1 MSVIC
6 PRCGK
11 ENTVPFSDSVY
22 HTHGFECEDCKKDF
36 GVDDGKKLKE
46 KEDNLLSFSYE
57 RKHSNGEENRVLIE
71 EKDGKVLL
79 EPSVLHANKML
90 EPIEPQDI
98 SDMWP
103 KLKTLIFEQ
112 LYILD
117 WDKTLVGFITPNEE
131 SYRLVLTFKDK
142 EEITYT
148 GENKFPPYLKALDH
162 LFGYFFETGDG
173 TK

>member
-1 MSVIC
+1 
-6 PRCGK
+6 
-11 ENTVPFSDSVY
+11 
-22 HTHGFECEDCKKDF
+22 
-36 GVDDGKKLKE
+36 
-46 KEDNLLSFSYE
+46 
-57 RKHSNGEENRVLIE
+57 
-71 EKDGKVLL
+71 
-79 EPSVLHANKML
+79 
-90 EPIEPQDI
+90 
-98 SDMWP
+98 MWP
-103 KLKTLIFEQ
+103 KLKALIFEQ

-162 LFGYFFETGDG
+162 LFGYFFATGDG